1 MADLSTE
8 KLSYQTKLIALLES
22 ITVSGTS
29 GTILPT
35 RLTLINLVK
44 IKLDELIPQGDGVTY
59 TLESSPNVSD
69 PLDLYINGLLDES
82 SLNVSQTAPKHYLL
96 AKPDDTAEGTPN
108 EDDNRIGYVVLPD
121 DYIRLHSFKMAEWK
135 RDVTEPLTPDQV
147 EYSMQ
152 DNPHIRGGIGK
163 PVCRL
168 NQLAITEEIEGADVL
183 VSKKVIEYFSVNY
196 THEIAKFLY
205 IAETAAEDLDDN
217 LYPALTWI
225 CAGKI
230 LQNLKE
236 FELSTKAFEQAK
248 LCFTNLK

>member
-82 SLNVSQTAPKHYLL
+82 STNTIQILPKHLL
-96 AKPDDTAEGTPN
+96 PITKSTNTATVN
-108 EDDNRIGYVVLPD
+108 TDKKTGYVEVPA
-121 DYIRLHSFKMAEWK
+121 DYLRLISFKMSDWK
-135 RDVTEPLTPDQV
+135 REIEEPITKDDPVYKMQGN
-147 EYSMQ
+147 EYV
-152 DNPHIRGGIGK
+152 RGGISK
-163 PVCRL
+163 PVL
-168 NQLAITEEIEGADVL
+168 VL
-183 VSKKVIEYFSVNY
+183 TQKIVSGTAKTVFEYFSVNY
-196 THEIAKFLY
+196 AASHTIEHFLY
-205 IAETAAEDLDDN
+205 AAETAAEDLDDK
-217 LYPALTWI
+217 LYPTLTWI

-230 LQNLKE
+230 LQNIKE
-236 FELSTKAFEQAK
+236 FELSTKALEQAK
-248 LCFTNLK
+248 LCFVNLK